1 MTAKT
6 HKPGKVQAAALEA
19 LAAHP
24 AAYVSERRQVKSMG
38 FYCIEIRWKWH
49 TGDGTAKWKDSTFRS
64 LVRNGWVE
72 YTGYP
77 TSGAEITKAGREALA
92 RVAQ

>member
-1 MTAKT
+1 MSAKT

-19 LAAHP
+19 LAEQP
-24 AAYVSERRQVKSMG
+24 AEYISERRHVKSAG
-38 FYCIEIRWKWH
+38 FYCIEVRWKWR
-49 TGDGTAKWKDSTFRS
+49 TADDATKWKDSTFRS

-92 RVAQ
+92 RVSL